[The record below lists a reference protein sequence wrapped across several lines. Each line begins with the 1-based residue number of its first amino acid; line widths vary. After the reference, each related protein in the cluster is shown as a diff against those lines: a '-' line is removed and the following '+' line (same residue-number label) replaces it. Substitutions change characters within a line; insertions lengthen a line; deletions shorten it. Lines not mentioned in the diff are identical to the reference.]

1 MNESDESIHVVD
13 DEFADIEADIEG
25 ESKGPDPII
34 VAAAVAATGEL
45 TAPTIGA
52 EDVTAATNAIADLK
66 LPINLGYVG
75 FGIGL
80 LAIFLFLNA
89 SNMTGEWECSTK
101 TYEWADGTTEEYTCE
116 SDYTLFDAPS
126 TKIRCFSCFILVPL
140 GILLSLVGREQSQRS
155 DVAKLSYVADA
166 AATGYVTVNMSENED
181 KASVTSFI
189 SSAGVGLNIALLI
202 LGILAVIGIII
213 MLAILILTWTPW

>member
-1 MNESDESIHVVD
+1 
-13 DEFADIEADIEG
+13 
-25 ESKGPDPII
+25 
-34 VAAAVAATGEL
+34 
-45 TAPTIGA
+45 
-52 EDVTAATNAIADLK
+52 
-66 LPINLGYVG
+66 
-75 FGIGL
+75 
-80 LAIFLFLNA
+80 
-89 SNMTGEWECSTK
+89 TK

-140 GILLSLVGREQSQRS
+140 GILLSLVGREQSQGS
-155 DVAKLSYVADA
+155 DVAKLNYVADA

-213 MLAILILTWTPW
+213 MLVILVLTWTPW